1 MPRPVSG
8 DYAAFYHHYI
18 SLVAED
24 DLTMAFAKNEREMEA
39 FLTTLPEAKASY
51 AYADGKW
58 TVKQLLQHMIDTE
71 RIFAFRAL
79 WFARKHPAP
88 LDGFDENEFAAV
100 ATAAGRSLS
109 SLITEFL
116 QLRKSTVQLFE
127 SFTAG
132 ELQQTGLANKNS
144 VTVNALGFIIIG
156 HFLHHRNI
164 LTERYL

>member
-8 DYAAFYHHYI
+8 DYASFYHRYI
-18 SLVAED
+18 SLVGED
-24 DLTMAFAKNEREMEA
+24 DLLPAFATNELEMEK
-39 FLTTLPEAKASY
+39 FLNALPESKANY

-100 ATAAGRSLS
+100 ATAGGRSLS
-109 SLITEFL
+109 SLVTEYL

-127 SFTAG
+127 SFNAD
-132 ELQQTGLANKNS
+132 ELQQVGLANKNP
-144 VTVNALGFIIIG
+144 VTVNALGFIVIG